1 MQEVFNTVVRHLGK
15 QKSRSVH
22 PEFMAGSNHC
32 AYRGHAGKK
41 CAVGVLIPDEQYR
54 ASFECKSV
62 KNIAHHIPALAG
74 MDVML
79 LSALQTVHDRT
90 EPFEWE
96 TALRE
101 MARKRKLTFP
111 EDAFA

>member
-22 PEFMAGSNHC
+22 PEFMQVLNPC
-32 AYRGHAGKK
+32 AYRGYAGKK
-41 CAVGVLIPDEQYR
+41 CAVGVLIPDEQYS
-54 ASFECKSV
+54 AGFECKGVES
-62 KNIAHHIPALAG
+62 IAHRIPALAG
-74 MDVML
+74 MDIKF
-79 LSALQTVHDRT
+79 LSALQSVHDRT

-101 MARKRKLTFP
+101 MARKRKLIFP